1 MKKVKKR
8 VKYWG
13 PPVLWAGVIF
23 CFSTLPQIRTTE
35 IYWQDFILK
44 KTAHM
49 VEYGILAVLFYRLF
63 INSNKSKTRSLV
75 YSFILTIVYAATDEI
90 HQLYTPG
97 RDARV
102 RDVLFDTAGASLTL
116 YWIKEILP
124 KAEGKVKYYAGKL
137 EII

>member
-1 MKKVKKR
+1 MKKVKKI

-44 KTAHM
+44 KTAHFM
-49 VEYGILAVLFYRLF
+49 EYGILAILFYRSF
-63 INSNKSKTRSLV
+63 VNSEINKKKSLI
-75 YSFILTIVYAATDEI
+75 YSFILTVLYAVSDEI

-102 RDVLFDTAGASLTL
+102 RDVLIDSAGALTVL

-124 KAEGKVKYYAGKL
+124 KAGDKIKYYAGKL

>member
-1 MKKVKKR
+1 MKKVKKI

-23 CFSTLPQIRTTE
+23 LFSALSQVKTTQ

-44 KTAHM
+44 KSAHM
-49 VEYGILAVLFYRLF
+49 VEYGILAILLYRSF
-63 INSNKSKTRSLV
+63 INTNNSKVRSLV
-75 YSFILTIVYAATDEI
+75 YSFIMTIIYAATDEI
-90 HQLYTPG
+90 HQTYTPG
-97 RDARV
+97 REPRV
-102 RDVLFDTAGASLTL
+102 RDVLFDTLGASLAL

-124 KAEGKVKYYAGKL
+124 KAGDRIKYYAGKL

>member
-1 MKKVKKR
+1 MKKVKKI

-49 VEYGILAVLFYRLF
+49 VEYGILAILLYRAL
-63 INSNKSKTRSLV
+63 K
-75 YSFILTIVYAATDEI
+75 YSGAGVRKAAIFSILIAVVYAMTDEF
-90 HQLYTPG
+90 HQSFVLG
-97 RDARV
+97 RESRV
-102 RDVLFDTAGASLTL
+102 RDVIFDTIGS
-116 YWIKEILP
+116 ILAITFFRN
-124 KAEGKVKYYAGKL
+124 K
-137 EII
+137 I